1 MEFKKLFVGPL
12 KSKDH
17 CKYFRIIN
25 WLLVV
30 LLGILFLTM
39 SLVLIS
45 SRKEF
50 KRMYLNDRFALLLIS
65 ALLQLYVV
73 RIVHG
78 MCLKSLV

>member
-1 MEFKKLFVGPL
+1 MEFKKLFLGPL
-12 KSKDH
+12 KSKNH

-25 WLLVV
+25 WILVV

>member
-12 KSKDH
+12 KSKEH

-25 WLLVV
+25 WIIVV

>member
-12 KSKDH
+12 KSKEH

-25 WLLVV
+25 WIIVV
-30 LLGILFLTM
+30 LLGILVLTM
-39 SLVLIS
+39 ILVLVT
-45 SRKEF
+45 SRKDF
-50 KRMYLNDRFALLLIS
+50 KKMYLNERFALLLIS